1 MATLKSLVDETTNI
15 KNELKTCHANLKNNL
30 SAKGIEVS
38 SEDKLGA
45 LVDKIPNIKGYTLT
59 NVDTGNTLTF
69 GTYKKTLT
77 TYSSGKGTH
86 KEFVFDRIMKGFY
99 NVSVYGTR
107 YNGTIDKSYVSIVL
121 DGVEIGKINFSTN
134 NSAYTEVY
142 QFETVDIKKN
152 SSLKINY
159 VGEGVGKSVSIGDCS
174 ITAFVKEI

>member
-1 MATLKSLVDETTNI
+1 MKFEDFDPQQQQILTCNHQHQLVSAGAGSGKTTVMIQKIADLLINNKVSTSDLLVVTFTNLASMEMRERLIKTLQDELKSQTDDN
-15 KNELKTCHANLKNNL
+15 
-30 SAKGIEVS
+30 
-38 SEDKLGA
+38 
-45 LVDKIPNIKGYTLT
+45 
-59 NVDTGNTLTF
+59 
-69 GTYKKTLT
+69 KKAEIQSL
-77 TYSSGKGTH
+77 
-86 KEFVFDRIMKGFY
+86 
-99 NVSVYGTR
+99 
-107 YNGTIDKSYVSIVL
+107 L